1 MDKPANLLGCV
12 VVDDE
17 PLAIDLLQDHIEQS
31 PDLKLIRA
39 FTDPIEALRFL
50 RNTSIDLLLLDIQM
64 PEISGLQF
72 ARIINEECKVIFT
85 TAYGEYALES
95 YELNAVDYL
104 LKPISFQRFQRAVD
118 KLLPISEAVPSAV
131 ETGDQ
136 SGLIFVK
143 SGHKTIRIL
152 VEDILYLSG
161 SGDYVTIHL
170 ASGNKLLTLEKLGDF
185 ERKLSPPQFC
195 RIHRSHLVALDKI
208 EFIERQRV
216 VVRGQWLPISQSYQE
231 RFWKLVEGRS

>member
-104 LKPISFQRFQRAVD
+104 LK
-118 KLLPISEAVPSAV
+118 
-131 ETGDQ
+131 
-136 SGLIFVK
+136 
-143 SGHKTIRIL
+143 
-152 VEDILYLSG
+152 
-161 SGDYVTIHL
+161 
-170 ASGNKLLTLEKLGDF
+170 LGCSL
-185 ERKLSPPQFC
+185 R
-195 RIHRSHLVALDKI
+195 
-208 EFIERQRV
+208 
-216 VVRGQWLPISQSYQE
+216 
-231 RFWKLVEGRS
+231 